1 MTTHHRRRAPL
12 AASITGSSSTPPSI
26 SVVIV
31 AVNGTPSIA
40 RTMRHLGAQTIQRS
54 IEVVVVASKLDA
66 IDPAALGADAFAAFH
81 VVAVGRIARRGEA
94 AAAGVLAA
102 TCAVVALIE
111 DHSYP
116 EPGWAAALVA
126 AHDGPWTGVGPVVE
140 NANALSA
147 MSWVNFIL
155 SYGVFSGEQE
165 AGEREILPWHNSA
178 YKRRALDPFADR
190 LADLL
195 EWEGDLQDALRATG
209 GTLYMEPRAR
219 TRHVNVSLP
228 FSTFGLNLQRGR
240 LIGAQ
245 RADREGWPLWRRMLQ
260 VAAFPL
266 FPLLQLRHAA
276 PRIRAMPIPRE
287 LAARVHAGLLATLCV
302 MAVGEGWGLALGA
315 GDAIQRIEDYELHR
329 GRHLTQHD
337 LAEDALGAQSH
348 GVPDAAA
355 PLHS

>member
-31 AVNGTPSIA
+31 AVNGTRSIA
-40 RTMRHLGAQTIQRS
+40 RTMRHLAAQTIQRE

-102 TCAVVALIE
+102 TCSVVALIE

-126 AHDGPWTGVGPVVE
+126 AHDGPWTAVGPVVE
-140 NANALSA
+140 NANVLSA

-165 AGEREILPWHNSA
+165 AGERDLLPWHNSA
-178 YKRRALDPFADR
+178 YKRRALDPFANR
-190 LADLL
+190 LGDLL
-195 EWEGDLQDALRATG
+195 EWEAYLQDALRAAG
-209 GTLYMEPRAR
+209 GQLYLEPRAR
-219 TRHVNVSLP
+219 TRHMNVSLLA
-228 FSTFGLNLQRGR
+228 STFGLNLQRGR

-245 RADREGWPLWRRMLQ
+245 RAEREGWPAWRRLLQ

-276 PRIRAMPIPRE
+276 PRIRAMPIPRA
-287 LAARVHAGLLATLCV
+287 LAPRVHAGLFATLCV
-302 MAVGEGWGLALGA
+302 MAVGEGWGLARGA

-329 GRHLTQHD
+329 ERHLTKGD
-337 LAEDALGAQSH
+337 LDEEARGASAQPTS
-348 GVPDAAA
+348 GAAT
-355 PLHS
+355 PMHS